1 MQQSPLFPS
10 PADLNT
16 MYWELLRHPD
26 FVLQLTAYQKSKLRE
41 YAEGI
46 ECSAWDGAEFLV
58 LKRPN
63 YNYPSEYRNGREMEY
78 FFERM
83 STAQD
88 SRRALQ
94 LLAENPVAPQ
104 IAETIPTVS
113 LAEVEPKATP
123 PAAIPVDFSL
133 YIKEEYREK
142 LLPFLKQHYT
152 NSKPGGLTCML
163 FALYDLD
170 ALTIAPMQANQR
182 ALHEALVAYFGNI
195 GKLQSLNTSFTKHN
209 SASSA
214 QQLSIETHRKVIK
227 ERLAKS

>member
-46 ECSAWDGAEFLV
+46 ERSAWDGAECLV
-58 LKRPN
+58 LKWPN

-94 LLAENPVAPQ
+94 LLAENPIAPQ
-104 IAETIPTVS
+104 TAETIPTVGA
-113 LAEVEPKATP
+113 AEVKPKATL
-123 PAAIPVDFSL
+123 PASIPVDFSL

-142 LLPFLKQHYT
+142 LLPFLKQYYT

-170 ALTIAPMQANQR
+170 ALTIAPMQANQK

-214 QQLSIETHRKVIK
+214 QELSIKTHRKAIK